1 MSQPANFRPDEK
13 ASEASLQSPSNVS
26 AVREVEADL
35 SVVDFVT
42 PQLTVRAVAS
52 GMLIGGV
59 LSLCNIY
66 SGLKIGWGFNMSIT
80 AALLAFGF
88 WKGAERIAK
97 SSPFGLLEN
106 NINQTTASSAAAI
119 SSAGLVAPIPALT
132 MLTGQTFSWP
142 VLMLWTFSVCLVGI
156 TVAIGLRRQMI
167 VVDKLPFA
175 SGIAAAETLKEMYS
189 KGREAMVRV
198 RMLIGGG
205 IVAAALKVA
214 ETVFRIPKFAIPGAV
229 PAAAGGALAQKGIA
243 GATLHNL
250 TFALEPS
257 LLMVGV
263 GGLIG
268 IRAGVSLLLGAVLAW
283 GVLGPWALD
292 RGYVQPG
299 DPSASWYGPLLGW
312 LLWPGVAMMVSAS
325 LTSFA
330 FSLPSII
337 GGMRRRG
344 GQQGADKDEGDVP
357 RTWFW
362 RALLGALV
370 LSVALQA
377 LFFDIAWHI
386 GFAGVLLTFVLAVV
400 AGRVS
405 GETAI
410 TPVGAMGKVTQL
422 LFGVI
427 APGQPAA
434 NLMAANV
441 TGGAASQCADLLH
454 DLKTGYLLRS
464 VPRYQA
470 IAQSCGALAGAVIG
484 SAGYLVLVPDPKNQL
499 LTDDWPAPAVA
510 AWKAV
515 AEIFMRGLEAMPEGA
530 MTAMAWAGLVG
541 IVLAVVEKLVPA
553 KVRKWVPSPA
563 SLGLAFVVPAYN
575 AVSMFIGATFAL
587 ILTKTAPSFS
597 ARFLTVIAA
606 GLIAGES
613 ITGVAIAVQ
622 KILAGG

>member
-1 MSQPANFRPDEK
+1 MSQQPAPVQPPEDSSETAARSVSQIVP
-13 ASEASLQSPSNVS
+13 AQAVEASPIDFS
-26 AVREVEADL
+26 A
-35 SVVDFVT
+35 
-42 PQLTVRAVAS
+42 PQLTLRAVGS

-88 WKGAERIAK
+88 WKGAERLAGTR
-97 SSPFGLLEN
+97 PFGMLEN
-106 NINQTTASSAAAI
+106 NVNQTAASSAAAI

-132 MLTGQTFSWP
+132 MLTGQTFTWP
-142 VLMLWTFSVCLVGI
+142 VLAIWTFSVCLVGI
-156 TVAIGLRRQMI
+156 TVAVGLRRQMI
-167 VVDKLPFA
+167 IVDKLPFA
-175 SGIAAAETLKEMYS
+175 SGIAAAETLREMYA

-205 IVAAALKVA
+205 VVAASLKVA
-214 ETVFRIPKFAIPGAV
+214 ETVFRIPKLAIPGTIS
-229 PAAAGGALAQKGIA
+229 AAKGGALAQKGVA

-268 IRAGVSLLLGAVLAW
+268 IRAGLSLFFGAILAW
-283 GVLGPWALD
+283 GIVAPWALD
-292 RGYVQPG
+292 KGFAEPG
-299 DPSASWYGPLLGW
+299 DPSAFWYGPLLNW

-325 LTSFA
+325 LASFA
-330 FSLPSII
+330 FSAKSIFAALKRKKQT
-337 GGMRRRG
+337 GGEE
-344 GQQGADKDEGDVP
+344 ADTGDVP
-357 RTWFW
+357 RNWFW
-362 RALLGALV
+362 TSLIVGLV
-370 LSVALQA
+370 LSVVCQA
-377 LFFDIAWHI
+377 FFFDIGVHI
-386 GFAGVLLTFVLAVV
+386 AIAGVLLTFVLAVV

-422 LFGVI
+422 VFGVL
-427 APGQPAA
+427 APGQAA
-434 NLMAANV
+434 PNLMAANV

-454 DLKTGYLLRS
+454 DLKTGHLLGA
-464 VPRYQA
+464 VPRLQTY
-470 IAQSCGALAGAVIG
+470 AQVGGALAGALIG
-484 SAGYLVLVPDPKNQL
+484 SLGYLVLIPDPANQL
-499 LTDDWPAPAVA
+499 LTDEWPAPAVA

-515 AEIFMRGLEAMPEGA
+515 AEIFMKGIEAMPQGA
-530 MTAMAWAGLVG
+530 MSAMGWAAAVG
-541 IVLAVVEKLVPA
+541 IILAVLEKKLPA
-553 KVRKWVPSPA
+553 NARKWVPSPA

-575 AVSMFIGATFAL
+575 AISMCIGAVIAL
-587 ILTKTAPSFS
+587 LLSRIVPSFS
-597 ARFLTVIAA
+597 ARFVVVIAA

-622 KILAGG
+622 KILTGS

>member
-1 MSQPANFRPDEK
+1 MSQPANFRPTEK
-13 ASEASLQSPSNVS
+13 ASEADLASTSEVS
-26 AVREVEADL
+26 AVRDADAAAI
-35 SVVDFVT
+35 DFVS
-42 PQLTVRAVAS
+42 PQLTIRAVGS

-88 WKGAERIAK
+88 WKGAERVAK
-97 SSPFGLLEN
+97 TQPFGLLEN
-106 NINQTTASSAAAI
+106 NVNQTAASSAAAI

-132 MLTGQTFSWP
+132 MLTGQTFTWP
-142 VLMLWTFSVCLVGI
+142 VLVLWTFSVCLVGI

-175 SGIAAAETLKEMYS
+175 SGIAAAETLKEMYA
-189 KGREAMVRV
+189 KGREAMIRV

-205 IVAAALKVA
+205 IVAASLKIA
-214 ETVFRIPKFAIPGAV
+214 ETVFRIPKLALPGAV

-257 LLMVGV
+257 LLMIGV

-268 IRAGVSLLLGAVLAW
+268 IRAGVSLILGAILSW
-283 GVLGPWALD
+283 GVIGPWALD

-299 DPSASWYGPLLGW
+299 DPAASWYGPLLGW

-325 LTSFA
+325 LASFA
-330 FSLPSII
+330 FSFRSIAAS
-337 GGMRRRG
+337 MRRG
-344 GQQGADKDEGDVP
+344 GAKGETGVDDGDVP
-357 RTWFW
+357 RKWFW
-362 RALLGALV
+362 RALVVSLV
-370 LSVALQA
+370 FAVVLQF
-377 LFFDIAWHI
+377 LFFDIAPHI

-405 GETAI
+405 GETSI

-422 LFGVI
+422 VFGVI

-454 DLKTGYLLRS
+454 DLKTGYLLKA

-470 IAQSCGALAGAVIG
+470 VAQVGGAFAGALIG
-484 SAGYLVLVPDPKNQL
+484 SAGYLILLPDPKNQL
-499 LTDDWPAPAVA
+499 LTDEWPAPAVA

-515 AEIFMRGLEAMPEGA
+515 AEIFMRGLEAMPAGA
-530 MTAMAWAGLVG
+530 MTAMGWAALAGV
-541 IVLAVVEKLVPA
+541 VLAVLEKVAPA
-553 KVRKWVPSPA
+553 NVRKWIPSPA
-563 SLGLAFVVPAYN
+563 SVGLAFVVPAYN
-575 AVSMFIGATFAL
+575 AVSMFIGAVLALAVTKIAPNFA
-587 ILTKTAPSFS
+587 T
-597 ARFLTVIAA
+597 RFLVVIAA
-606 GLIAGES
+606 GLVAGES

-622 KILAGG
+622 KILTGG